1 MIDMLIVVAFIGA
14 VVAPAVFAVRADTKV
29 TRR

>member
-1 MIDMLIVVAFIGA
+1 MIVVAFIGA
-14 VVAPAVFAVRADTKV
+14 VVAPAIFAVRADTKV

>member
-1 MIDMLIVVAFIGA
+1 MVDLMIVVAFIGA
-14 VVAPAVFAVRADTKV
+14 VVAPAIFAVRADTKV